1 MLQTLT
7 DITSNEINY
16 LIKNT
21 IKEINSIGNDFQ
33 TSMRLL
39 GATKN
44 NINPSWFQQ
53 ALILYPELIRDPYCR
68 DILKQTKISLVKQA
82 KAGRLRINGGYYFV
96 SPDLYAFCE
105 WLFLGIKNP
114 KGILQKGEVYC
125 KDFKDNKKLAC
136 LRSPHL
142 YREWPIRINNK
153 NTEIEYWF
161 GNTKCIYTSCHDLIS
176 KILQFD

>member
-33 TSMRLL
+33 ITMRLL

-82 KAGRLRINGGYYFV
+82 KAGRLRVNGGYYFV

-105 WLFLGIKNP
+105 WLFLKEENP
-114 KGILQKGEVYC
+114 KGLLKDGYVCCRLFENGE
-125 KDFKDNKKLAC
+125 KLDC

-142 YREWPIRINNK
+142 YVEHPIRINETDN
-153 NTEIEYWF
+153 NWF
-161 GNTKCIYTSCHDLIS
+161 LTNAVYISSHDFIS
-176 KILQFD
+176 RIVQCDK

>member
-1 MLQTLT
+1 MV
-7 DITSNEINY
+7 I
-16 LIKNT
+16 
-21 IKEINSIGNDFQ
+21 
-33 TSMRLL
+33 
-39 GATKN
+39 
-44 NINPSWFQQ
+44 
-53 ALILYPELIRDPYCR
+53 
-68 DILKQTKISLVKQA
+68 
-82 KAGRLRINGGYYFV
+82 
-96 SPDLYAFCE
+96 
-105 WLFLGIKNP
+105 LGIKNP

-176 KILQFD
+176 KYYNSISSSRSNPSGNYGI

>member
-1 MLQTLT
+1 MCIR
-7 DITSNEINY
+7 DS
-16 LIKNT
+16 
-21 IKEINSIGNDFQ
+21 
-33 TSMRLL
+33 LL

-82 KAGRLRINGGYYFV
+82 KAGRLRVNGGYYFV

-142 YREWPIRINNK
+142 YLSLIHILISIGFPILLTSIAYPLGFEK
-153 NTEIEYWF
+153 DLSHS
-161 GNTKCIYTSCHDLIS
+161 CLLYTS
-176 KILQFD
+176 FP